1 VTLHMK
7 SVRHLGDL
15 VSRRWSVAFVLALA
29 AWSVYSTMLNH
40 DVAYYLLLA
49 RGLDEGRELYA
60 TFPDYGLPAN
70 GWLALLSLRVSS
82 ALALPLVETHQCV
95 LFLLAATGAIA
106 AGLILERLFGGE
118 TVAGRTAM
126 LLTVAVFLLYPGY
139 DFGQRDYLFA
149 VLVAPLVLT
158 VAGRHFGLRPGTGL
172 SAMVVITA
180 MIGGSFKPQFA
191 LPLLTLGVVE
201 LALRRGRLR
210 AVAGELWVAGGG
222 LIAYVALV
230 HILYPAYFTA
240 VLPSAVAVYGS
251 YAGSMNSSLFMHL
264 LRAAVGVSFACGMV
278 ILLLYAPGFRPS
290 RRHLAL
296 TAGWFAFGA
305 SLLAMFILQ
314 RQGFIYHL
322 LPFSL
327 FSLLSAGVF
336 GLLVLG
342 RSSIAS
348 SMKSAVVS
356 ATLAIVIVGGAGAI
370 AAIEPG
376 RSRANAL
383 EDPVSRILTRLPAR
397 TPVMALSTGVAPLSP
412 LHAYADIRWTGAFG
426 ALIELMAIVQ
436 DREAAAREGRPRK
449 PELADAERDVRRR
462 VLLSL
467 TEPRPAMVF
476 VNVSQTP
483 RWFEHYGRPF
493 SILAFL
499 LEDTRFAAEWS
510 NYEPVAETQS
520 LFGVKILSYRLRK
533 NYLPGV
539 QS

>member
-1 VTLHMK
+1 MK

-15 VSRRWSVAFVLALA
+15 ASRRWSVALVLALA

-82 ALALPLVETHQCV
+82 ALALPLVVTHQCV

-106 AGLILERLFGGE
+106 AGLILERLFGEE

-126 LLTVAVFLLYPGY
+126 PLTVAVFLLYPGY

-158 VAGRHFGLRPGTGL
+158 VAGRHFGLRPGAGL
-172 SAMVVITA
+172 SAIVVVTA

-210 AVAGELWVAGGG
+210 AVAAELWFAGGG

-230 HILYPAYFTA
+230 HILYPAYFTE

-251 YAGSMNSSLFMHL
+251 YAGSMNSSLFRHL
-264 LRAAVGVSFACGMV
+264 VQAVVGAVFACGLV
-278 ILLLYAPGFRPS
+278 VLLLCAHRSGQSSHR
-290 RRHLAL
+290 LAL
-296 TAGWFAFGA
+296 TASWFIFGVA
-305 SLLAMFILQ
+305 LLAMFVLQ

-327 FSLLSAGVF
+327 FVVQSIGVF
-336 GLLVLG
+336 GLLLLD
-342 RSSIAS
+342 RAFES
-348 SMKSAVVS
+348 KSKSPAFMSTTV
-356 ATLAIVIVGGAGAI
+356 AI
-370 AAIEPG
+370 AIIAATGAMAAPKPEL
-376 RSRANAL
+376 SRAHVL
-383 EDPVSRILTRLPAR
+383 EDPLGRVLRQLPVR
-397 TPVMALSTGVAPLSP
+397 TPVLILSTGVPPQSP
-412 LHAYADIRWTGAFG
+412 IHAYADIRWTGAFG
-426 ALIELMAIVQ
+426 ALTELAAIVK
-436 DREAAAREGRPRK
+436 DRDAAAKEGRPRASA
-449 PELADAERDVRRR
+449 LVAAERDLRRR
-462 VLLSL
+462 ALLSL
-467 TEPRPAMVF
+467 TEPRPEMVF
-476 VNVSQTP
+476 IDVSPTL
-483 RWFEHYGRPF
+483 RWFEGYDRPVG
-493 SILAFL
+493 ILAFL
-499 LEDTRFAAEWS
+499 LEDSRFAAAWS
-510 NYEPVAETQS
+510 DYEIGTEMPT
-520 LFGVKILSYRLRK
+520 LFGIPVRSYKRR
-533 NYLPGV
+533 
-539 QS
+539 